1 MKTEGVVMTILH
13 SLKGTLAVGLL
24 SLGLMACGQS
34 AQQKDESKSESTAV
48 SNIEQIKKN
57 GVVRIGVFSD
67 KPPFGYLDEQGK
79 NQGFDVEIAKHV
91 AKDLLGDENKVEF
104 VLTEAA
110 NRVEYL
116 KANKVDIIFANFTV
130 TPERKEVVDFSKPY
144 LKVALG
150 VVSPKDQ
157 PITDVAQL
165 KDKILLVNKGTTA
178 DSFFTKKHP
187 EIKLQ
192 KYEQNTETFDALKDK
207 RGVALA
213 HDNLLVL
220 AWAKENP
227 AYTVGITSLGE
238 QDLIAPAVKKGNTE
252 LLDWL
257 NKDLEKLAKEGVIRQ
272 AYEKTLKPVYGDSIN
287 PKDLLVE

>member
-1 MKTEGVVMTILH
+1 MT
-13 SLKGTLAVGLL
+13 ALL
-24 SLGLMACGQS
+24 SVRNMMVISLMSFGLAACNQNSQPKEQAESGQ
-34 AQQKDESKSESTAV
+34 QGISTV
-48 SNIEQIKKN
+48 EQIKKN

-67 KPPFGYLDEQGK
+67 KPPFGYLDAQGK

-130 TPERKEVVDFSKPY
+130 TPERKEAVDFAKPY

-157 PITDVAQL
+157 PITDIAQL
-165 KDKILLVNKGTTA
+165 KDKVLLVNKGTTA
-178 DSFFTKKHP
+178 DSFFSKQHP
-187 EIKLQ
+187 EVKLQ

-227 AYTVGITSLGE
+227 QYTVSIKSLGE
-238 QDLIAPAVKKGNTE
+238 QELIAPAVKKGDTA

-257 NKDLEKLAKEGVIRQ
+257 NQDLEKLSKNGVIQ
-272 AYEKTLKPVYGDSIN
+272 AAYEKTLKPVYGDTID

>member
-1 MKTEGVVMTILH
+1 MNMIFNLKKAFVV
-13 SLKGTLAVGLL
+13 SLIGLSSL
-24 SLGLMACGQS
+24 SLSACNQS
-34 AQQKDESKSESTAV
+34 STPKDQAQSDSSAV
-48 SNIEQIKKN
+48 SSIEQIKKN

-67 KPPFGYLDEQGK
+67 TAFGYLDAQGK
-79 NQGFDVEIAKHV
+79 SQGFDVEIAKHV

-130 TPERKEVVDFSKPY
+130 TPERKEVVDFAQPY

-150 VVSPKDQ
+150 IVSPKDQ
-157 PITDVAQL
+157 PITDIAQL
-165 KDKILLVNKGTTA
+165 KGQTLLVNKGTTA
-178 DSFFTKKHP
+178 DSFFSKQHP

-227 AYTVGITSLGE
+227 NYTVGIVNLGE

-257 NKDLEKLAKEGVIRQ
+257 NQDLQKLAQEGVIQQ
-272 AYEKTLKPVYGDSIN
+272 AYEKTLKPVYGDGISE
-287 PKDLLVE
+287 KDLLVE

>member
-1 MKTEGVVMTILH
+1 MNIRLDIKKIF
-13 SLKGTLAVGLL
+13 AVSIL
-24 SLGLMACGQS
+24 SLGLSACGQNTETK
-34 AQQKDESKSESTAV
+34 KDVAETEKTTSS
-48 SNIEQIKKN
+48 IEQIKKN
-57 GVVRIGVFSD
+57 DVVRIGVFSD
-67 KPPFGYLDEQGK
+67 KPPFGYLDEKGQ
-79 NQGFDVEIAKHV
+79 NQGFDVEIAKQV
-91 AKDLLGDENKVEF
+91 AKDLLGDENKLEF

-130 TPERKEVVDFSKPY
+130 TPERKEVVDFANPY

-150 VVSPKDQ
+150 VVSPKDK
-157 PITDVAQL
+157 PITDVDQL
-165 KDKILLVNKGTTA
+165 KDQILLVNKGTTA

-192 KYEQNTETFDALKDK
+192 KYEQNTETFDALRDQ

-227 AYTVGITSLGE
+227 KYTVGITSLGAK
-238 QDLIAPAVKKGNTE
+238 DYIAPAVKKGDKE

-257 NKDLEKLAKEGVIRQ
+257 NKDLEKRTKDGTIHKI
-272 AYEKTLKPVYGDSIN
+272 YEKTLKPVYGESID

>member
-1 MKTEGVVMTILH
+1 M
-13 SLKGTLAVGLL
+13 
-24 SLGLMACGQS
+24 
-34 AQQKDESKSESTAV
+34 
-48 SNIEQIKKN
+48 
-57 GVVRIGVFSD
+57 VRIGVFSD
-67 KPPFGYLDEQGK
+67 KPPFGYLDAQGK

-91 AKDLLGDENKVEF
+91 AKDLLGDENKVQF

-130 TPERKEVVDFSKPY
+130 TPEREQVVDFAKPY

-150 VVSPKDQ
+150 VVSPKNK
-157 PITDVAQL
+157 PITDIAQL
-165 KDKILLVNKGTTA
+165 KDQTLLVNKGTTA
-178 DSFFTKKHP
+178 DSFFSKQHP

-192 KYEQNTETFDALKDK
+192 KYEQNTETFDALKDG
-207 RGVALA
+207 RGAALA

-227 AYTVGITSLGE
+227 NYTVGITNLGE
-238 QDLIAPAVKKGNTE
+238 QDLIAPAVQKGSKE

-257 NKDLEKLAKEGVIRQ
+257 NQDLEKLAKQGVIHQ
-272 AYEKTLKPVYGDSIN
+272 AYEKTLKPVYGDGI
-287 PKDLLVE
+287 PAKDLIIE

>member
-1 MKTEGVVMTILH
+1 MQTI
-13 SLKGTLAVGLL
+13 TLSNIQKLL
-24 SLGLMACGQS
+24 LASIFSLGLTACNKNPQS
-34 AQQKDESKSESTAV
+34 AEKSAESSTQV
-48 SNIEQIKKN
+48 SSIEQIKKN

-67 KPPFGYLDEQGK
+67 KPPFGYLDAQGK

-91 AKDLLGDENKVEF
+91 AKDLLGDENKVQF

-130 TPERKEVVDFSKPY
+130 TPEREQVVDFAKPY

-150 VVSPKDQ
+150 VVSPKDK
-157 PITDVAQL
+157 PITDLAQL
-165 KDKILLVNKGTTA
+165 KDQTLLVNKGTTA
-178 DSFFTKKHP
+178 DSFFSKQHP

-192 KYEQNTETFDALKDK
+192 KYEQNTETFDALKDG

-227 AYTVGITSLGE
+227 NYTVGITNLGE
-238 QDLIAPAVKKGNTE
+238 QDLIAPAVQKGNKE

-257 NKDLEKLAKEGVIRQ
+257 NQDLEKLAKQGVIHQ
-272 AYEKTLKPVYGDSIN
+272 AYEKTLKPVYGDGI
-287 PKDLLVE
+287 PAKDLIIE

>member
-1 MKTEGVVMTILH
+1 MQTITFSNIQKL
-13 SLKGTLAVGLL
+13 LLASVF
-24 SLGLMACGQS
+24 SLGLTACNKTPQS
-34 AQQKDESKSESTAV
+34 AEKSADSSTQV
-48 SNIEQIKKN
+48 SSIEQIKKN

-67 KPPFGYLDEQGK
+67 KPPFGYLDAQGK

-91 AKDLLGDENKVEF
+91 AKDLLGDENKVQF

-130 TPERKEVVDFSKPY
+130 TPERKQVVDFAKPY

-150 VVSPKDQ
+150 VVSPKNK
-157 PITDVAQL
+157 PITDIAQL
-165 KDKILLVNKGTTA
+165 KDQTLLVNKGTTA
-178 DSFFTKKHP
+178 DSFFSKQHP

-192 KYEQNTETFDALKDK
+192 KYEQNTETFDALKDG
-207 RGVALA
+207 RGAALA

-227 AYTVGITSLGE
+227 NYTVGITNLGE
-238 QDLIAPAVKKGNTE
+238 QDLIAPAVQKGNKE

-257 NKDLEKLAKEGVIRQ
+257 NQDLEKLAKEGVIHQ
-272 AYEKTLKPVYGDSIN
+272 AYEKTLKPVYGEGI
-287 PKDLLVE
+287 PAKDLIIE

>member
-1 MKTEGVVMTILH
+1 MQTI
-13 SLKGTLAVGLL
+13 TLSNIQKLL
-24 SLGLMACGQS
+24 LASIFSLGLTACNKNPQS
-34 AQQKDESKSESTAV
+34 AEKSAEASTQV
-48 SNIEQIKKN
+48 SSIEQIKKN

-67 KPPFGYLDEQGK
+67 KPPFGYLDAQGK

-91 AKDLLGDENKVEF
+91 AKDLLGDENKVQF

-130 TPERKEVVDFSKPY
+130 TPEREQVVDFAKPY

-150 VVSPKDQ
+150 VVSPKNK
-157 PITDVAQL
+157 PITDIAQL
-165 KDKILLVNKGTTA
+165 KDQTLLVNKGTTA
-178 DSFFTKKHP
+178 DSFFSKQHP

-192 KYEQNTETFDALKDK
+192 KYEQNTETFDALKDG
-207 RGVALA
+207 RGAALA

-227 AYTVGITSLGE
+227 NYTVGITNLGE
-238 QDLIAPAVKKGNTE
+238 QDLIAPAVQKGNKE

-257 NKDLEKLAKEGVIRQ
+257 NKDLEKLAKQGVIHQ
-272 AYEKTLKPVYGDSIN
+272 AYEKTLKPVYGDGI
-287 PKDLLVE
+287 PAKDLIIE

>member
-1 MKTEGVVMTILH
+1 MISLQNIQRIL
-13 SLKGTLAVGLL
+13 AL
-24 SLGLMACGQS
+24 SFLSFGLMACDQNNRNLNTNQK
-34 AQQKDESKSESTAV
+34 QQEISS
-48 SNIEQIKKN
+48 IEQIKKN

-67 KPPFGYLDEQGK
+67 KPPFGYLDAQGK

-130 TPERKEVVDFSKPY
+130 TPERKEVVDFAKPY
-144 LKVALG
+144 LKVSLG
-150 VVSPKDQ
+150 IVSPKDQ
-157 PITDVAQL
+157 PITDIAQL
-165 KDKILLVNKGTTA
+165 KDQILLVNKGTTA
-178 DSFFTKKHP
+178 DSFFTKKYP
-187 EIKLQ
+187 NIQLQ

-207 RGVALA
+207 RGAALA

-227 AYTVGITSLGE
+227 NYTVGITTLGE
-238 QDLIAPAVKKGNTE
+238 QDLIAPAVKKGDKA

-257 NKDLEKLAKEGVIRQ
+257 NQDLEKLSKEGVIDQ
-272 AYEKTLKPVYGDSIN
+272 IYEKTLKSVYGESIK

>member
-1 MKTEGVVMTILH
+1 MQTITFSNIQKL
-13 SLKGTLAVGLL
+13 LLASVF
-24 SLGLMACGQS
+24 SLGLTACNKNPQPTEKSADTS
-34 AQQKDESKSESTAV
+34 AQV
-48 SNIEQIKKN
+48 SSIEQIKKN

-67 KPPFGYLDEQGK
+67 KPPFGYLDAQGK

-91 AKDLLGDENKVEF
+91 AKDLLGDENKVQF

-130 TPERKEVVDFSKPY
+130 TPEREQVVDFAKPY

-150 VVSPKDQ
+150 VVSPKDK
-157 PITDVAQL
+157 PITDIAQL
-165 KDKILLVNKGTTA
+165 KGQTLLVNKGTTA
-178 DSFFTKKHP
+178 DSFFSKQHP

-192 KYEQNTETFDALKDK
+192 KYEQNTETFDALKDG

-227 AYTVGITSLGE
+227 NYNVGITNLGE
-238 QDLIAPAVKKGNTE
+238 QDLIAPAVRKGNKE

-257 NKDLEKLAKEGVIRQ
+257 NQDLQKLAKEGVIHQ
-272 AYEKTLKPVYGDSIN
+272 AYEKTLKPVYGDGI
-287 PKDLLVE
+287 PAKDLIIE

>member
-1 MKTEGVVMTILH
+1 MQTI
-13 SLKGTLAVGLL
+13 TLSNIQKLL
-24 SLGLMACGQS
+24 LASIFSLGLTACNKNPQS
-34 AQQKDESKSESTAV
+34 AEKSAESSTQV
-48 SNIEQIKKN
+48 SSIEQIKKN

-67 KPPFGYLDEQGK
+67 KPPFGYLDAQGK

-91 AKDLLGDENKVEF
+91 AKDLLGDENKVQF

-130 TPERKEVVDFSKPY
+130 TPEREQVVDFAKPY

-150 VVSPKDQ
+150 VVSPKNK
-157 PITDVAQL
+157 PITDIAQL
-165 KDKILLVNKGTTA
+165 KDQTLLVNKGTTA
-178 DSFFTKKHP
+178 DSFFSKQHP

-192 KYEQNTETFDALKDK
+192 KYEQNTETFDALKDG
-207 RGVALA
+207 RGAALA

-227 AYTVGITSLGE
+227 NYTVGITNLGE
-238 QDLIAPAVKKGNTE
+238 QDLIAPAVQKGNKE

-257 NKDLEKLAKEGVIRQ
+257 NQDLEKLAKEGVIHQ
-272 AYEKTLKPVYGDSIN
+272 AYEKTLKPVYGEGI
-287 PKDLLVE
+287 PAKDLIIE

>member
-1 MKTEGVVMTILH
+1 
-13 SLKGTLAVGLL
+13 
-24 SLGLMACGQS
+24 
-34 AQQKDESKSESTAV
+34 
-48 SNIEQIKKN
+48 
-57 GVVRIGVFSD
+57 
-67 KPPFGYLDEQGK
+67 
-79 NQGFDVEIAKHV
+79 V
-91 AKDLLGDENKVEF
+91 AKDLLGDENKVQF

-130 TPERKEVVDFSKPY
+130 TPEREQVVDFAKPY

-150 VVSPKDQ
+150 VVSPKDK
-157 PITDVAQL
+157 PITDLAQL
-165 KDKILLVNKGTTA
+165 KDQTLLVNKGTTA
-178 DSFFTKKHP
+178 DSFFSKQHP

-192 KYEQNTETFDALKDK
+192 KYEQNTETFDALKDG

-227 AYTVGITSLGE
+227 NYTVGITNLGE
-238 QDLIAPAVKKGNTE
+238 QDLIAPAVRKGNKE

-257 NKDLEKLAKEGVIRQ
+257 NQDLEKLAKQGVIHQ
-272 AYEKTLKPVYGDSIN
+272 AYEKTLKPVYGDGI
-287 PKDLLVE
+287 PAKDLIIE

>member
-1 MKTEGVVMTILH
+1 M
-13 SLKGTLAVGLL
+13 SLM
-24 SLGLMACGQS
+24 SLGLAACNQNS
-34 AQQKDESKSESTAV
+34 ESKPSTESANTAV
-48 SNIEQIKKN
+48 SSIEQIKKN

-67 KPPFGYLDEQGK
+67 KPPFGYLDAQGE

-91 AKDLLGDENKVEF
+91 AQDLLGDENKVEF

-130 TPERKEVVDFSKPY
+130 TPERKEAVDFSKPY

-150 VVSPKDQ
+150 VVSPKDK
-157 PITDVAQL
+157 PITDIAQL
-165 KDKILLVNKGTTA
+165 KDQTLLVNKGTTA
-178 DSFFTKKHP
+178 DSFFTKLHP

-227 AYTVGITSLGE
+227 NYTVGITRLGD
-238 QDLIAPAVKKGNTE
+238 QDLIAPAVKKGNKE

-257 NKDLEKLAKEGVIRQ
+257 NKDLDKLTKSGVIQQ
-272 AYEKTLKPVYGDSIN
+272 AYEKTLKPVYGDSID
-287 PKDLLVE
+287 PQDLLVD

>member
-1 MKTEGVVMTILH
+1 MKKLANVKKLFAVSIL
-13 SLKGTLAVGLL
+13 GFGLV
-24 SLGLMACGQS
+24 ACGQNAETKNES
-34 AQQKDESKSESTAV
+34 AQDQSATSS
-48 SNIEQIKKN
+48 IEQIKKN

-67 KPPFGYLDEQGK
+67 KPPFGYLDEKGQ

-130 TPERKEVVDFSKPY
+130 TPERKEVVDYAKPY

-150 VVSPKDQ
+150 VVSPKDA
-157 PITDVAQL
+157 PITDIAQL
-165 KDKILLVNKGTTA
+165 KDKVLLVNKGTTA
-178 DSFFTKKHP
+178 DSFFSKQHK

-207 RGVALA
+207 RGIALA

-227 AYTVGITSLGE
+227 DYTVGITSLGE
-238 QDLIAPAVKKGNTE
+238 QELIAPAVKKGNKE

-257 NKDLEKLAKEGVIRQ
+257 NKDLEKLSKEGVIHQ
-272 AYEKTLKPVYGDSIN
+272 AYEKTLKPVYGDTVN

>member
-1 MKTEGVVMTILH
+1 MNI
-13 SLKGTLAVGLL
+13 SLKQFTHLLAASVL
-24 SLGLMACGQS
+24 SLGLVACNKNT
-34 AQQKDESKSESTAV
+34 ASTDKTVEPEQTATN
-48 SNIEQIKKN
+48 SIEQIKKN

-67 KPPFGYLDEQGK
+67 KPPFGYLDTQPK
-79 NQGFDVEIAKHV
+79 NQFFDIKISKHV
-91 AKDLLGDENKVEF
+91 AKDLLGDENKVQF

-130 TPERKEVVDFSKPY
+130 TPERQEVVDFAKPY
-144 LKVALG
+144 LKVSLG
-150 VVSPKDQ
+150 VVSPKAK
-157 PITDVAQL
+157 PITDLAQL
-165 KDKILLVNKGTTA
+165 KGQTLLVNKGTTA
-178 DSFFTKKHP
+178 DSFFSKSHP

-192 KYEQNTETFDALKDK
+192 KYEQNTETFDALKDG

-227 AYTVGITSLGE
+227 NYTVGITSLG
-238 QDLIAPAVKKGNTE
+238 QHDLIAPAVKKGDKA

-257 NKDLEKLAKEGVIRQ
+257 NQDLEKLSKAGVIQQ

>member
-1 MKTEGVVMTILH
+1 MQTI
-13 SLKGTLAVGLL
+13 TLSNIQKLL
-24 SLGLMACGQS
+24 LASIFSLGLTACNKNPQS
-34 AQQKDESKSESTAV
+34 AEKSAEASTQV
-48 SNIEQIKKN
+48 SSIEQIKKN

-67 KPPFGYLDEQGK
+67 KPPFGYLDAQGK

-91 AKDLLGDENKVEF
+91 AKDLLGDENKVQF

-130 TPERKEVVDFSKPY
+130 TPEREQVVDFAKPY

-150 VVSPKDQ
+150 VVSPKDK
-157 PITDVAQL
+157 PITDLAQL
-165 KDKILLVNKGTTA
+165 KDQTLLVNKGTTA
-178 DSFFTKKHP
+178 DSFFSKQHP

-192 KYEQNTETFDALKDK
+192 KYEQNTETFDALKDG
-207 RGVALA
+207 RGAALA

-227 AYTVGITSLGE
+227 NYTVGITNLGE
-238 QDLIAPAVKKGNTE
+238 QDLIAPAVQKGNKE

-257 NKDLEKLAKEGVIRQ
+257 NQDLEKLAKQGVIHQ
-272 AYEKTLKPVYGDSIN
+272 AYEKTLKPVYGDGI
-287 PKDLLVE
+287 PAKDLIIE

>member
-1 MKTEGVVMTILH
+1 MNMIFNLKKAFVV
-13 SLKGTLAVGLL
+13 SLIGLSSL
-24 SLGLMACGQS
+24 SLSACNQS
-34 AQQKDESKSESTAV
+34 STPKDQAQSDSSAV
-48 SNIEQIKKN
+48 SSIEQIKKN

-67 KPPFGYLDEQGK
+67 TAFGYLDAQGK
-79 NQGFDVEIAKHV
+79 SQGFDVEIAKHV

-130 TPERKEVVDFSKPY
+130 TPERKEVVDFAQPY

-150 VVSPKDQ
+150 IVSPKDQ
-157 PITDVAQL
+157 PITDIAQL
-165 KDKILLVNKGTTA
+165 KGQTLLVNKGTTA
-178 DSFFTKKHP
+178 DSFFSKQHP

-227 AYTVGITSLGE
+227 NYTVGIANLGE

-257 NKDLEKLAKEGVIRQ
+257 NQDLQKLSQEGVIQQ
-272 AYEKTLKPVYGDSIN
+272 AYEKTLKPVYGDGISE
-287 PKDLLVE
+287 KDLLVE

>member
-1 MKTEGVVMTILH
+1 MKKLANVKKLFAVSIL
-13 SLKGTLAVGLL
+13 GFGLV
-24 SLGLMACGQS
+24 ACGQNAETKNES
-34 AQQKDESKSESTAV
+34 AQDQSATSS
-48 SNIEQIKKN
+48 IEQIKKN

-67 KPPFGYLDEQGK
+67 KPPFGYLDEKGQ

-116 KANKVDIIFANFTV
+116 KANKVDIFFVFFTV
-130 TPERKEVVDFSKPY
+130 TPERKEVVDYAKPY

-150 VVSPKDQ
+150 VVSPKDA
-157 PITDVAQL
+157 PITDIAQL
-165 KDKILLVNKGTTA
+165 KDKVLLVNKGTTA
-178 DSFFTKKHP
+178 DSFFSKQHK

-207 RGVALA
+207 RGIALA

-227 AYTVGITSLGE
+227 DYTVGITSLGE
-238 QDLIAPAVKKGNTE
+238 QELIAPAVKKGNKE

-257 NKDLEKLAKEGVIRQ
+257 NKDLEKLSKEGVIHK
-272 AYEKTLKPVYGDSIN
+272 AYEKTLKPVYGDTVN

>member
-1 MKTEGVVMTILH
+1 MQTI
-13 SLKGTLAVGLL
+13 TLSNIQKLL
-24 SLGLMACGQS
+24 LASIFSLGLTACNKNPQS
-34 AQQKDESKSESTAV
+34 AEKSAEASTQV
-48 SNIEQIKKN
+48 SSIEQIKKN

-67 KPPFGYLDEQGK
+67 KPPFGYLDAQGK

-91 AKDLLGDENKVEF
+91 AKDLLGDENKVQF

-130 TPERKEVVDFSKPY
+130 TPERAQVVDFAKPY

-150 VVSPKDQ
+150 VVSPKNK
-157 PITDVAQL
+157 PITDIAQL
-165 KDKILLVNKGTTA
+165 KDQTLLVNKGTTA
-178 DSFFTKKHP
+178 DSFFSKQHP

-192 KYEQNTETFDALKDK
+192 KYEQNTETFDALKDG
-207 RGVALA
+207 RGAALA

-227 AYTVGITSLGE
+227 NYTVGITNLGE
-238 QDLIAPAVKKGNTE
+238 QDLIAPAVQKGNKE

-257 NKDLEKLAKEGVIRQ
+257 NQDLEKLAKQGVIHQ
-272 AYEKTLKPVYGDSIN
+272 AYEKTLKPVYGDGI
-287 PKDLLVE
+287 PAKDLIIE

>member
-1 MKTEGVVMTILH
+1 MMNL
-13 SLKGTLAVGLL
+13 SLKNLSHVLAATVL
-24 SLGLMACGQS
+24 SLGLVACNKNS
-34 AQQKDESKSESTAV
+34 ASTEKNTESSTTA
-48 SNIEQIKKN
+48 SSIEQIKKN

-67 KPPFGYLDEQGK
+67 KPPFGYLDAQGK

-91 AKDLLGDENKVEF
+91 AKDLLGDENKVQF

-150 VVSPKDQ
+150 VVSPKSK
-157 PITDVAQL
+157 PITDIAQL
-165 KDKILLVNKGTTA
+165 KDQTLLVNKGTTA
-178 DSFFTKKHP
+178 DSFFTKSHP

-192 KYEQNTETFDALKDK
+192 KYEQNTETFDALKDG

-227 AYTVGITSLGE
+227 NYTVGITSLG
-238 QDLIAPAVKKGNTE
+238 QHDLIAPAVKKGDKE

-257 NKDLEKLAKEGVIRQ
+257 NKDLEKLSKEGVIQQ
-272 AYEKTLKPVYGDSIN
+272 AYEKTLKPVYGDTID

>member
-1 MKTEGVVMTILH
+1 MKKLANVKKLFAV
-13 SLKGTLAVGLL
+13 SLLGFGLV
-24 SLGLMACGQS
+24 ACGQNAETKNES
-34 AQQKDESKSESTAV
+34 AQDQTTMSS
-48 SNIEQIKKN
+48 IEQIKKN

-67 KPPFGYLDEQGK
+67 KPPFGYLDEKGQ

-91 AKDLLGDENKVEF
+91 AKDLLGDENKIEF

-130 TPERKEVVDFSKPY
+130 TPERKEVVDYAKPY

-150 VVSPKDQ
+150 VVSPKDA
-157 PITDVAQL
+157 PITDIAQL
-165 KDKILLVNKGTTA
+165 KDKVLLVNKGTTA
-178 DSFFTKKHP
+178 DSFFSKQHK

-207 RGVALA
+207 RGIALA

-227 AYTVGITSLGE
+227 DYTVGITSLGE
-238 QDLIAPAVKKGNTE
+238 QDLIAPAVKKGNKE

-257 NKDLEKLAKEGVIRQ
+257 NKDLEKLSKEGVIHQ
-272 AYEKTLKPVYGDSIN
+272 AYEKTLKPVYGDMVN

>member
-1 MKTEGVVMTILH
+1 MKTVWNTKLTVKKFLAI
-13 SLKGTLAVGLL
+13 SLM
-24 SLGLMACGQS
+24 SLGLAACNQN
-34 AQQKDESKSESTAV
+34 STPKENTEAEKTTV
-48 SNIEQIKKN
+48 SSIEQIKKN

-67 KPPFGYLDEQGK
+67 KPPFGYLDAQGK

-91 AKDLLGDENKVEF
+91 AKDLLGDETKVEF

-110 NRVEYL
+110 NRVENL

-130 TPERKEVVDFSKPY
+130 TPERKEAVDFAKPY

-150 VVSPKDQ
+150 VVSPKDK
-157 PITDVAQL
+157 PITDLAQL
-165 KDKILLVNKGTTA
+165 KDQVLLVNKGTTA
-178 DSFFTKKHP
+178 DSFFTKQHP
-187 EIKLQ
+187 EVKLL

-227 AYTVGITSLGE
+227 QYTVGIASLGE
-238 QDLIAPAVKKGNTE
+238 QDLIAPAVKKGDKE
-252 LLDWL
+252 LLEWL
-257 NKDLEKLAKEGVIRQ
+257 NKDLEKLSKDGVIRQ
-272 AYEKTLKPVYGDSIN
+272 AYEKTLKPVYGDTID

>member
-1 MKTEGVVMTILH
+1 MTAFLNIKKVLALSFM
-13 SLKGTLAVGLL
+13 SLALA
-24 SLGLMACGQS
+24 ACNQSSEPKQS
-34 AQQKDESKSESTAV
+34 AEAEKTAV
-48 SNIEQIKKN
+48 SSIEQIKKN

-67 KPPFGYLDEQGK
+67 KPPFGYLDAQGK

-130 TPERKEVVDFSKPY
+130 TPERKEAVDFSKPY

-157 PITDVAQL
+157 PITDIAQL
-165 KDKILLVNKGTTA
+165 KDKTLLVNKGTTA
-178 DSFFTKKHP
+178 DSFFTKLHP

-227 AYTVGITSLGE
+227 NYTVGITRLGD
-238 QDLIAPAVKKGNTE
+238 QDLIAPAVKKGNKE

-257 NKDLEKLAKEGVIRQ
+257 NKDLDKLTKSGVIQQ
-272 AYEKTLKPVYGDSIN
+272 AYEKTLKPVYGDSID
-287 PKDLLVE
+287 PQDLLVD

>member
-1 MKTEGVVMTILH
+1 MQTITFSNIQKL
-13 SLKGTLAVGLL
+13 LLASVL
-24 SLGLMACGQS
+24 SLGLTACNKNPQS
-34 AQQKDESKSESTAV
+34 TEKNTDSATQV
-48 SNIEQIKKN
+48 SSIEQIKKN

-67 KPPFGYLDEQGK
+67 KPPFGYLDAQGK

-91 AKDLLGDENKVEF
+91 AKDLLGDENKVQF

-130 TPERKEVVDFSKPY
+130 TPEREQVVDFAKPY

-150 VVSPKDQ
+150 VVSPKNK
-157 PITDVAQL
+157 PITDIAQL
-165 KDKILLVNKGTTA
+165 KDQTLLVNKGTTA
-178 DSFFTKKHP
+178 DSFFSKQHP

-192 KYEQNTETFDALKDK
+192 KYEQNTETFDALKDG

-227 AYTVGITSLGE
+227 NYTVGITNLGE
-238 QDLIAPAVKKGNTE
+238 QDLIAPAVQKGNKE

-257 NKDLEKLAKEGVIRQ
+257 NQDLDKLAKEGVIHQ
-272 AYEKTLKPVYGDSIN
+272 AYENTLKPVYGDGI
-287 PKDLLVE
+287 PAKDLIVE

>member
-1 MKTEGVVMTILH
+1 MNVLNSMKGALVV
-13 SLKGTLAVGLL
+13 SLF
-24 SLGLMACGQS
+24 SIGLMACGQN
-34 AQQKDESKSESTAV
+34 AEHKDEAKVKQEPAV
-48 SNIEQIKKN
+48 SSIEQIKKN

-67 KPPFGYLDEQGK
+67 KPPFGYVDAQGK

-130 TPERKEVVDFSKPY
+130 TPERKEVVDFASPY

-157 PITDVAQL
+157 PIKDVTQL
-165 KDKILLVNKGTTA
+165 KDKVLLVNKGTTA
-178 DSFFTKKHP
+178 DAYFTKKYP
-187 EIKLQ
+187 DIKLQ

-227 AYTVGITSLGE
+227 NFTVAIKSLGE
-238 QDLIAPAVKKGNTE
+238 QELIAPAVKKGDTA

-257 NKDLEKLAKEGVIRQ
+257 NQDLQKLKKEGVIQQ
-272 AYEKTLKPVYGDSIN
+272 AYEKTLKPVYGDTIE

>member
-1 MKTEGVVMTILH
+1 MKKLANVKKLFAV
-13 SLKGTLAVGLL
+13 SLLGFGLV
-24 SLGLMACGQS
+24 ACGQNAETKNES
-34 AQQKDESKSESTAV
+34 AQDQTTTSS
-48 SNIEQIKKN
+48 IEQIKKN

-67 KPPFGYLDEQGK
+67 KPPFGYLDEKGQ

-91 AKDLLGDENKVEF
+91 AKDLLGDENKIEY

-130 TPERKEVVDFSKPY
+130 TPERKEVVDYAKPY

-150 VVSPKDQ
+150 VVSPKDA
-157 PITDVAQL
+157 PITDIAQL
-165 KDKILLVNKGTTA
+165 KDKVLLVNKGTTA
-178 DSFFTKKHP
+178 DSFFSKQHK

-207 RGVALA
+207 RGIALA

-227 AYTVGITSLGE
+227 DYTVGITSLGE
-238 QDLIAPAVKKGNTE
+238 QDLIAPAVKKGNKE

-257 NKDLEKLAKEGVIRQ
+257 NKDLEKLSKEGVIHQ
-272 AYEKTLKPVYGDSIN
+272 AYEKTLKPVYGDMVN

>member
-1 MKTEGVVMTILH
+1 MHSIQIDKLKYILA
-13 SLKGTLAVGLL
+13 TALL
-24 SLGLMACGQS
+24 SMGLVACQPSGKDDKS
-34 AQQKDESKSESTAV
+34 AAAAEPSSSLER
-48 SNIEQIKKN
+48 IKKN

-130 TPERKEVVDFSKPY
+130 TPERKEVVDFAQPY

-150 VVSPKDQ
+150 VVSPKNQ

-165 KDKILLVNKGTTA
+165 KDKVLLVNKGTTA
-178 DSFFTKKHP
+178 DSFFSKQHP
-187 EIKLQ
+187 DIKLL
-192 KYEQNTETFDALKDK
+192 KFEQNTETFDALKDG

-227 AYTVGITSLGE
+227 NYTVGVTSLGA
-238 QDLIAPAVKKGNTE
+238 QDFIAPAVKKGDQA

-257 NKDLEKLAKEGVIRQ
+257 NQDLQKLSKEGVIQQ
-272 AYEKTLKPVYGDSIN
+272 AYEKTLKPVYGADID

>member
-1 MKTEGVVMTILH
+1 MNV
-13 SLKGTLAVGLL
+13 LKINQLQKLFYASVL
-24 SLGLMACGQS
+24 SLGLVACQKNPDTAEKTQDS
-34 AQQKDESKSESTAV
+34 ATQTSS
-48 SNIEQIKKN
+48 IEQIKKN

-67 KPPFGYLDEQGK
+67 KPPFGYLDADGK

-91 AKDLLGDENKVEF
+91 AKDLLGDENKVQF

-150 VVSPKDQ
+150 VVSPKDH
-157 PITDVAQL
+157 PITDIAQL
-165 KDKILLVNKGTTA
+165 KDKVLVVNKGTTA
-178 DSFFTKKHP
+178 DSFFSKQHP

-192 KYEQNTETFDALKDK
+192 KYEQNTETFDALKDG

-227 AYTVGITSLGE
+227 NYTVGITSLGE
-238 QDLIAPAVKKGNTE
+238 HDLIAPAVKKGNKE

-257 NKDLEKLAKEGVIRQ
+257 DKDLDKLAKEGVIHQ
-272 AYEKTLKPVYGDSIN
+272 AYEKTLKPVYGDTIAA
-287 PKDLLVE
+287 KDLIVE

>member
-1 MKTEGVVMTILH
+1 MLKLH
-13 SLKGTLAVGLL
+13 KNVQYLLAASVL
-24 SLGLMACGQS
+24 SLGLLGCNKSSDSQPKAADTS
-34 AQQKDESKSESTAV
+34 ASS
-48 SNIEQIKKN
+48 IEQIKKN

-67 KPPFGYLDEQGK
+67 KPPFGYLDAQGK

-116 KANKVDIIFANFTV
+116 KSNKVDIIFANFTV
-130 TPERKEVVDFSKPY
+130 TPERKEVVDFAKPY

-150 VVSPKDQ
+150 VVSPKDH
-157 PITDVAQL
+157 PISDINQL
-165 KDKILLVNKGTTA
+165 KDKVLLVNKGTTA
-178 DSFFTKKHP
+178 DSYFTKKYP

-192 KYEQNTETFDALKDK
+192 KYEQNTETFAALKDG
-207 RGVALA
+207 RGAALA

-227 AYTVGITSLGE
+227 NFTVAITTLG
-238 QDLIAPAVKKGNTE
+238 
-252 LLDWL
+252 
-257 NKDLEKLAKEGVIRQ
+257 
-272 AYEKTLKPVYGDSIN
+272 
-287 PKDLLVE
+287 

>member
-1 MKTEGVVMTILH
+1 MQTITFSNIQKL
-13 SLKGTLAVGLL
+13 LLASIF
-24 SLGLMACGQS
+24 SLGLTACNKNPQS
-34 AQQKDESKSESTAV
+34 AEKPAESSTQV
-48 SNIEQIKKN
+48 SSIEQIKKN

-67 KPPFGYLDEQGK
+67 KPPFGYLDAQGK

-91 AKDLLGDENKVEF
+91 AKDLLGDENKVQF

-130 TPERKEVVDFSKPY
+130 TPEREQVVDFAKPY

-150 VVSPKDQ
+150 VVSPKDK
-157 PITDVAQL
+157 PITDLAQL
-165 KDKILLVNKGTTA
+165 KDQTLLVNKGTTA
-178 DSFFTKKHP
+178 DSFFSKQHP

-192 KYEQNTETFDALKDK
+192 KYEQNTETFDALKDG

-227 AYTVGITSLGE
+227 NYTVGITNLGE
-238 QDLIAPAVKKGNTE
+238 QDLIAPAVQKGNKE

-257 NKDLEKLAKEGVIRQ
+257 NQDLEKLAKQGVIHQ
-272 AYEKTLKPVYGDSIN
+272 AYEKTLKPVYGDGI
-287 PKDLLVE
+287 PAKDLIIE

>member
-1 MKTEGVVMTILH
+1 MQTITFSNIQKL
-13 SLKGTLAVGLL
+13 LLASIF
-24 SLGLMACGQS
+24 SLGLAACNKNPQS
-34 AQQKDESKSESTAV
+34 AEKSADASTEV
-48 SNIEQIKKN
+48 SSIEQIKKN

-67 KPPFGYLDEQGK
+67 KPPFGYLDAQGK

-91 AKDLLGDENKVEF
+91 AKDLLGDENKVQF

-130 TPERKEVVDFSKPY
+130 TPERKQVVDFAKPY

-150 VVSPKDQ
+150 VVSPKDK
-157 PITDVAQL
+157 PITDIAQL
-165 KDKILLVNKGTTA
+165 KDQTLLVNKGTTA
-178 DSFFTKKHP
+178 DSFFSKQHP

-192 KYEQNTETFDALKDK
+192 KYEQNTETFDALKDG
-207 RGVALA
+207 RGAALA

-227 AYTVGITSLGE
+227 NYTVGITNLGE
-238 QDLIAPAVKKGNTE
+238 QDLIAPAVQKGNKE

-257 NKDLEKLAKEGVIRQ
+257 NQDLEKLAKQGVIHQ
-272 AYEKTLKPVYGDSIN
+272 AYEKTLKPVYGDGI
-287 PKDLLVE
+287 PAKDLIIE